1 VLAMLNNDIVG
12 NSVGTNGRVVA
23 DRVRVFSEGIRF
35 SEDEAMQRARRGDGG
50 EDDGPSRALAKAVA
64 RLSKSRADPGF
75 EAFLVR
81 RPDRFGRGG
90 DHLPMLEAGFPAV
103 RFTVGVENYDAQHQD
118 VRSETAREFGDTVDR
133 MNFTYLAKVTALNL
147 AVIREI
153 SAAPA
158 PPALVSLGG
167 AVSADT
173 PVSWSAVPGAAGY
186 RIRWRRA
193 DRQNWEE
200 SRDVAATITSATL
213 KDVVVDDTLIGV
225 ASLSSGGAESLV
237 TFGGLPPRS
246 P

>member
-1 VLAMLNNDIVG
+1 
-12 NSVGTNGRVVA
+12 
-23 DRVRVFSEGIRF
+23 
-35 SEDEAMQRARRGDGG
+35 
-50 EDDGPSRALAKAVA
+50 
-64 RLSKSRADPGF
+64 
-75 EAFLVR
+75 
-81 RPDRFGRGG
+81 
-90 DHLPMLEAGFPAV
+90 
-103 RFTVGVENYDAQHQD
+103 
-118 VRSETAREFGDTVDR
+118 